1 MGQILLRNKPRIK
14 KPKFTGSDQIDFIY
28 FFDSFQRYTKYYDI
42 RSDDDRATIFGD
54 CLQGNALLFY
64 ETLDPKVQDSYFQ
77 LKRVFENKYS
87 VERCR
92 ILKHMQLNSR
102 KMRENEGLESYAF
115 SISKS
120 AKFLCLSDSEKM
132 NVFINGLEKEIKTYV
147 LLQFPTTFDEALEAA
162 ERKDSALQYLR
173 WEVMKN
179 DENLIRRKAE
189 TKLGKLQVREK
200 PKRNFLNRELDYLR
214 DSVLSLEQNLSLL
227 QNEKNKSQMIEEE
240 LTLSNPKIGEEKKEN
255 SLSFEKE
262 SGDLISFKIS
272 FSINMKIVT
281 SIYALMRQGFL
292 LKSYLHNFYD
302 GLKSIFSCIK
312 MLNLSLIGSG
322 MRKIILNSFE
332 RITQNKTIMPNEH
345 EYFNIFRKRAFQKK
359 KYYGFTIL
367 ILVGFLLFNFEQAS
381 PNPQRFQ
388 SIFNINLLKNVGIIS
403 IINFSGIFLLFLQ
416 QKGYSEWRRKKKI
429 QC

>member
-102 KMRENEGLESYAF
+102 KMRENESLESYAL

-240 LTLSNPKIGEEKKEN
+240 LTLSNPKIGKEKKEN

-292 LKSYLHNFYD
+292 LKLYLHNFYD
-302 GLKSIFSCIK
+302 
-312 MLNLSLIGSG
+312 
-322 MRKIILNSFE
+322 
-332 RITQNKTIMPNEH
+332 
-345 EYFNIFRKRAFQKK
+345 
-359 KYYGFTIL
+359 
-367 ILVGFLLFNFEQAS
+367 
-381 PNPQRFQ
+381 
-388 SIFNINLLKNVGIIS
+388 
-403 IINFSGIFLLFLQ
+403 
-416 QKGYSEWRRKKKI
+416 
-429 QC
+429 